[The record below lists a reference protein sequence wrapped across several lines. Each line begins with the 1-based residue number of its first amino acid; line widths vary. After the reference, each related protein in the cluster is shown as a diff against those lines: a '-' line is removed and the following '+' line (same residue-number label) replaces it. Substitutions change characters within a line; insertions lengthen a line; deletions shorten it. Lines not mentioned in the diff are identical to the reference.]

1 MSKFYTNKYKNHEI
15 EEAFNTLGISFT
27 LDSTKIN
34 SAWKSKAIL
43 CHPDKAK
50 SEIEKNLF
58 HNNFI
63 HLIKSRDIC
72 LSIIS
77 TSHYEEENIEEVN
90 ERDFKNEDSIFSNSQ
105 SNEKEWE
112 SFVSN
117 ETRYFSSKE
126 YLRELISSF
135 LNISFHSII
144 VSILI
149 TISGLEIIFILLG
162 IFSKAPALPPI
173 VWFIIPSSL
182 LFLLFYLYKYLSYLD
197 LFILKRLT
205 QTGYPFK
212 YYISL
217 WVIENLFYIILFFL
231 DFNEAIYIFLIGN
244 LGFLIQF
251 QRIKNKIQN
260 IEEIIKKQSENREL
274 R

>member
-43 CHPDKAK
+43 CHPDKAN
-50 SEIEKNLF
+50 SELEKKLF

-63 HLIKSRDIC
+63 NLIKARDIC

-77 TSHYEEENIEEVN
+77 TNYYEEETIEE
-90 ERDFKNEDSIFSNSQ
+90 ERDFKNEDNIFSKSQ
-105 SNEKEWE
+105 SNENEWE

-135 LNISFHSII
+135 INISFHSII

-162 IFSKAPALPPI
+162 IFSRAPALPSI
-173 VWFIIPSSL
+173 VWFSIPSSL

-217 WVIENLFYIILFFL
+217 WIIENLFFIILFFL
-231 DFNEAIYIFLIGN
+231 DLKEAIYIFLIGN

-251 QRIKNKIQN
+251 QRIKNNIQN
-260 IEEIIKKQSENREL
+260 IEEIIKKQSENRDL

>member
-1 MSKFYTNKYKNHEI
+1 MSKFYNNKYKNHEI
-15 EEAFNTLGISFT
+15 EAAFNALGISFT

-43 CHPDKAK
+43 CHPDKAN
-50 SEIEKNLF
+50 SETEKELF

-77 TSHYEEENIEEVN
+77 TNEYEEENIEEESDIN
-90 ERDFKNEDSIFSNSQ
+90 IKNEDSIFSNSQ

-112 SFVSN
+112 SFVSS

-162 IFSKAPALPPI
+162 IFSKAPALPSI
-173 VWFIIPSSL
+173 IWFIIPSSL

-217 WVIENLFYIILFFL
+217 WVIENLFFIILFIL
-231 DFNEAIYIFLIGN
+231 DLKEAIYIFLIGN

-260 IEEIIKKQSENREL
+260 IEEIIKKQSENRDL
-274 R
+274 V